1 MWVTGRGLGFADLIR
16 RHGDVMDPGLTRL
29 LPLAER
35 YSLADYYRALERRR
49 AFNARMFGVFGDWDL
64 LLMPTMP
71 GTAFAAEAEVPDGGE
86 AYAPLP
92 WITWTPYTYPFN
104 ITGQPAITLPCGLAA
119 DGLPAGLQIVGPW
132 AHDTRVL
139 DFADACERA
148 LEPLN
153 QIRVAPVTAGKGDL
167 CGPPSACR
175 GSTPP
180 RTSRQTSPRSTGSAT
195 TRSG

>member
-1 MWVTGRGLGFADLIR
+1 
-16 RHGDVMDPGLTRL
+16 
-29 LPLAER
+29 
-35 YSLADYYRALERRR
+35 
-49 AFNARMFGVFGDWDL
+49 MFGVFGDWDL

-71 GTAFAAEAEVPDGGE
+71 GTAFDAEAEVPRAGE
-86 AYAPLP
+86 DQGSGAPLP

-104 ITGQPAITLPCGLAA
+104 ITGQPAITVPCGLAA

-139 DFADACERA
+139 DFAHVCERA

-153 QIRVAPVTAGKGDL
+153 QIRVAPGSRDPAVTAGKGDL
-167 CGPPSACR
+167 CVPLSACR
-175 GSTPP
+175 ESTLP
-180 RTSRQTSPRSTGSAT
+180 RTSSTTSPRSTGSAT

>member
-1 MWVTGRGLGFADLIR
+1 
-16 RHGDVMDPGLTRL
+16 MDPGLTRL

-35 YSLADYYRALERRR
+35 YSLADYYRALDARR
-49 AFNARMFGVFGDWDL
+49 AFNARMSGVFADWDL
-64 LLMPTMP
+64 LLLPTMP
-71 GTAFAAEAEVPDGGE
+71 GTAFDAEAEVPPGGE
-86 AYAPLP
+86 DGAPLP

-139 DFADACERA
+139 DFAGVCERA

-153 QIRVAPVTAGKGDL
+153 QIRVAPLVTTSKGD
-167 CGPPSACR
+167 
-175 GSTPP
+175 
-180 RTSRQTSPRSTGSAT
+180 
-195 TRSG
+195 